1 MYSCFPRCLENDE
14 LLLSLIVNVS
24 ALGTPTSLDALDLER
39 LLRSHFGF
47 GYHLVLKLS

>member
-24 ALGTPTSLDALDLER
+24 ALGTPTSLDALDLDR
-39 LLRSHFGF
+39 LPRSRVAFG
-47 GYHLVLKLS
+47 VKMSA